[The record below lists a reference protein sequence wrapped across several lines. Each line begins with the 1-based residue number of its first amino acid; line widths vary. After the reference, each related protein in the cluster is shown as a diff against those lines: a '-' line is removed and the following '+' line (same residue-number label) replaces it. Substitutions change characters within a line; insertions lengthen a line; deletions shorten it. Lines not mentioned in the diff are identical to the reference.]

1 MGSLLAKEHV
11 LLVGVQHVSGMW
23 VLRGMR
29 MGAYVAA
36 LRIVAREVGRC
47 GSLKQAL
54 QDAQQ
59 LAAGF
64 RNGGPAAAKARQK
77 GSAEA
82 SVVEWA
88 RGMEQEL
95 VASGWLWAVQAN
107 GTSKRP
113 AWECHNTSL
122 WLVVISPLRYRML

>member
-59 LAAGF
+59 LAVGF
-64 RNGGPAAAKARQK
+64 LNGGPAAAKARRK
-77 GSAEA
+77 GFGRGISGGVGKGHGAGA
-82 SVVEWA
+82 CDLGLAVGGAGEWHERLGNA
-88 RGMEQEL
+88 TTP
-95 VASGWLWAVQAN
+95 VCGWW
-107 GTSKRP
+107 
-113 AWECHNTSL
+113 
-122 WLVVISPLRYRML
+122 